1 MSEFPNEQGSVSP
14 DLVREVPKSF
24 GILHLLGMKIVKAQ
38 TGVGQVS
45 IQVDGRLM
53 HPQQAVHGGVIFT
66 IADTAMSMA
75 LMSVIPQGSR
85 FGTIEAKINFMLP
98 VRSGELLAEGILVH
112 KGRSTAVV
120 EATVYNIFEGEQ
132 QAIAKVLG
140 TFYIGRPR
148 DADALHE
155 EQSTELL
162 SLPTT
167 PLPPGTPGSVLR
179 TLQFL
184 STQED
189 VEAMERAIEDGKS
202 NL

>member
-1 MSEFPNEQGSVSP
+1 MSEFSNEQGDVSP
-14 DLVREVPKSF
+14 DFLREVPKNF

-38 TGVGQVS
+38 AGVGQVS

-53 HPQQAVHGGVIFT
+53 HPQQMVHGGVIFT

-98 VRSGELLAEGILVH
+98 AGSGELLAEGILVH

-120 EATVYNIFEGEQ
+120 EATVYNIDGGEQ

-140 TFYIGRPR
+140 TFYIGRPK
-148 DADALHE
+148 DA
-155 EQSTELL
+155 STE
-162 SLPTT
+162 
-167 PLPPGTPGSVLR
+167 
-179 TLQFL
+179 
-184 STQED
+184 
-189 VEAMERAIEDGKS
+189 
-202 NL
+202 